1 MLIKRA
7 LAPWN
12 ARRCVITPSTPS
24 PSSVD
29 GCRWRREVEKIWA
42 GRTDRNYSGLSD
54 QLLIVLYFPMEC
66 LINGRENAEHRRTF
80 HRRSVMR
87 LAESNQKA
95 ERAFS
100 VRRLLSKHGHWKP
113 LCKLFLFLSLGLRN
127 FLWSFGRGGNVKNE
141 RFCGVSTINLWS
153 NHRFEKE
160 EGLVK
165 IIHWILIKY
174 VPIWRLCFV
183 K

>member
-1 MLIKRA
+1 M
-7 LAPWN
+7 
-12 ARRCVITPSTPS
+12 
-24 PSSVD
+24 
-29 GCRWRREVEKIWA
+29 EKIWA

-100 VRRLLSKHGHWKP
+100 VRRLLSKHGH
-113 LCKLFLFLSLGLRN
+113 
-127 FLWSFGRGGNVKNE
+127 
-141 RFCGVSTINLWS
+141 
-153 NHRFEKE
+153 
-160 EGLVK
+160 
-165 IIHWILIKY
+165 
-174 VPIWRLCFV
+174 
-183 K
+183 